1 VAIVIW
7 ILVGMALCQIRTLK
21 RYGWIASIAI
31 YLNILVILMSLGFI
45 AHSPPNYAA
54 AKAAYGVAQGP
65 VVRQKFATYPLHQR
79 INGVMNIVYA
89 YGGATI
95 FPQWVERRREMLW
108 KWRKGLTVY
117 RIIAELRRPLDFLKA
132 FTYAQALIFTIYVFY
147 GLYVTSCSPSIP
159 RRTKV

>member
-1 VAIVIW
+1 MSHPAYTSFSPLTPHLQIVNVGTTSLSNAQSLYQIAHSRICFVVAIVIW
-7 ILVGMALCQIRTLK
+7 ILVGMILCQIRTLK

-31 YLNILVILMSLGFI
+31 WLNLLVIFMSLGFI

-95 FPQWVERRREMLW
+95 FPQ
-108 KWRKGLTVY
+108 
-117 RIIAELRRPLDFLKA
+117 
-132 FTYAQALIFTIYVFY
+132 
-147 GLYVTSCSPSIP
+147 
-159 RRTKV
+159 